1 MSFATFAKIFLNFSL
16 ATKQLAL
23 IIELLENQI
32 LSIMTNQLVDNFESL
47 KNSIFSTTK
56 KIFFDERTLV
66 SNTFFFDKYRQND
79 ILKSK
84 NILSNTIDV
93 NILNNLMKIYQN
105 QFDII
110 RVAFRVI
117 DREID
122 KKTRFFFDKINFK
135 TFQSF
140 FVNLSIFVDNMT
152 NYTFI
157 NMSTIMISIIV
168 EKTRQQYQN
177 NLSTIY
183 QNRETKFYR
192 RLKIENN

>member
-1 MSFATFAKIFLNFSL
+1 MLDDR
-16 ATKQLAL
+16 
-23 IIELLENQI
+23 I
-32 LSIMTNQLVDNFESL
+32 LSIMINQLIDNFESL
-47 KNSIFSTTK
+47 KNSIFLTTK
-56 KIFFDERTLV
+56 NFFFDERTLV
-66 SNTFFFDKYRQND
+66 SNTSFFDKYRQND
-79 ILKSK
+79 ISKSK

-93 NILNNLMKIYQN
+93 NILNNLMRIHQN
-105 QFDII
+105 QFDTI

-157 NMSTIMISIIV
+157 NMSTIIILIIV
-168 EKTRQQYQN
+168 EKTRQRYQN

-183 QNRETKFYR
+183 QNREKKFYR
-192 RLKIENN
+192 RFRIENN

>member
-1 MSFATFAKIFLNFSL
+1 
-16 ATKQLAL
+16 
-23 IIELLENQI
+23 
-32 LSIMTNQLVDNFESL
+32 MTNQLVDNFESL

-79 ILKSK
+79 ISKSK

-140 FVNLSIFVDNMT
+140 LVNLSTFVDNMT

-157 NMSTIMISIIV
+157 NMSTIIISIIV
-168 EKTRQQYQN
+168 EKARQRYQN

-183 QNRETKFYR
+183 
-192 RLKIENN
+192 